1 MYLLPQVLLLT
12 YCPTICLHMYPI
24 SLLGFDFEANEKV
37 NSEDE
42 SMDEGSGMVK
52 VSLPTASANLRSK
65 LTEALKSLHNEM
77 NDDEGMK
84 DDE

>member
-1 MYLLPQVLLLT
+1 MRNYVRPRSC
-12 YCPTICLHMYPI
+12 CPTICLHMYPI
-24 SLLGFDFEANEKV
+24 SLLGFDFEADKKV